1 MITCG
6 TKQSKQEESRRL
18 TKHVEKNTIRR
29 IKTFMKNAENSK
41 NTPFFFEKL
50 SLNARKILRASIDIA
65 HESGAKEVEPR
76 HLLTA
81 ILTEKGSLGN
91 TLLEKFGIQLENI
104 DPEPA
109 WQQSESTLPPLP
121 KELALSKKTRD
132 IIASAFLLA
141 HRFSYPY
148 VGSEHLVHALIEAH
162 DPDIDPLLSLHQK
175 PLAQKKTPPLP
186 NTPLDMPDFP
196 GFARMMEL
204 PDIGFSSGRS
214 TPSSETPHLSE
225 YGIPLGN
232 SASQKTYFTRSAEIE
247 SILRALGRKT
257 KSNPLL
263 IGDPGVGKTTIV
275 EIVADRLL
283 KGTAGPSFRNAKI
296 LLLDLPALVAGTS
309 FRGEFEAR
317 LKEIVR
323 EAREHPNIILF
334 LDEIHTIVGAGNASG
349 GLDAAN
355 ILKPALSRGDIR
367 CIGATT
373 FAEYKRHIEKDPA
386 LERRFQP
393 IRITEPSA
401 EATFDMLKESLGDYE
416 AHHHITIGH
425 DALRAAIDLSVRH
438 MPARFLPDK
447 AFDLLDEAASLLRR
461 RTITTSDSEQYA
473 TLSLAHEKVSTFK
486 NQLIKERNFE
496 EAKTLRLEEVTL
508 ENKLRTL
515 SSQEERREKVKSAIL
530 SATTVAEATALITG
544 IPLEKIVSKKSDSIT
559 ALLPKLSAKIFGQ
572 NEALETLARSIV
584 RSQLGLKNHSNRPSG
599 SFLFLGPSGVGKT
612 LAAKTLAETLFATK
626 HSFIR
631 FDMSEF
637 RERHTMAQMLGSPAG
652 YVGFGEGG
660 KLTEHVRRSPAS
672 VILFDEIEKAHPD
685 VLNLLLQIL
694 EEGTLTDAEGR
705 QAHFGESIVV
715 LTSNIGTESF
725 LKEKPFGFGDKA
737 NPSFDTLRDEALG
750 ELRRSFRPELLAR
763 LDHII
768 VFQPLREETLSA
780 IATEELNRLAESM
793 KLHNIRL
800 RHAPGL
806 ARFIGTKSVKESG
819 GARAVRKIFSTL
831 IEDPIAECLLTAK
844 HPPKGISLSL
854 APTKDR
860 VVIKTTA

>member
-1 MITCG
+1 M
-6 TKQSKQEESRRL
+6 R
-18 TKHVEKNTIRR
+18 
-29 IKTFMKNAENSK
+29 NSK
-41 NTPFFFEKL
+41 NHEEKPFFSEKL
-50 SLNARKILRASIDIA
+50 SLNARKILRSALDIA
-65 HESGAKEVEPR
+65 RESGAKEVEPK

-81 ILTEKGSLGN
+81 ILIEKGSLGS
-91 TLLEKFGIQLENI
+91 TLLERFGIRLEDAGEEARQSAKTNI
-104 DPEPA
+104 PHSPEEI
-109 WQQSESTLPPLP
+109 S
-121 KELALSKKTRD
+121 LSKKTRD
-132 IIASAFLLA
+132 IVASAFLLA
-141 HRFSYPY
+141 HQFSYPY

-162 DPDIDPLLSLHQK
+162 DPDVDPIFSVHKK
-175 PLAQKKTPPLP
+175 PLVQKKTPPFP

-204 PDIGFSSGRS
+204 PNIGFSSSRS
-214 TPSSETPHLSE
+214 GSSSETPHLSE

-232 SASQKTYFTRSAEIE
+232 ASSQKTLLTRSAEIE
-247 SILRALGRKT
+247 SILRTLGRKT

-263 IGDPGVGKTTIV
+263 IGDPGVGKTTLV
-275 EIVADRLL
+275 ETVADRLL
-283 KGTAGPSFRNAKI
+283 TGTAGAYFRDTKI
-296 LLLDLPALVAGTS
+296 ILLDLPALVAGTS

-334 LDEIHTIVGAGNASG
+334 LDEIHTLIGAGNASG

-393 IRITEPSA
+393 IRIAEPSA
-401 EATFDMLKESLGDYE
+401 DAAFDMLKESLSDYE

-425 DALRAAIDLSVRH
+425 DALRAAVDLSVRH

-461 RTITTSDSEQYA
+461 RTTTTNNSEQYA
-473 TLSLAHEKVSTFK
+473 TLSLAHEKVSTLK
-486 NQLIKERNFE
+486 NRLIKERNFE
-496 EAKTLRLEEVTL
+496 EAKTLRLEEASL
-508 ENKLRTL
+508 ENKLHSL
-515 SSQEERREKVKSAIL
+515 SSREEHRGKTGGAVL
-530 SATTVAEATALITG
+530 STTVVAEAAALITG
-544 IPLEKIVSKKSDSIT
+544 IPIEKILSKKSDTTT
-559 ALLPKLSAKIFGQ
+559 ALFSKLSAKIVGQ
-572 NEALETLARSIV
+572 NEAIETLARSVV
-584 RSQLGLKNHSNRPSG
+584 RSQLGLKSRSNRPSG

-612 LAAKTLAETLFATK
+612 LSAKTLAETLFAAK

-637 RERHTMAQMLGSPAG
+637 RERHTMAQMIGSPAG

-660 KLTEHVRRSPAS
+660 KLTEHLRHYPAS
-672 VILFDEIEKAHPD
+672 VVLFDEIEKAHPD

-694 EEGTLTDAEGR
+694 EEGSLTDAEGR
-705 QAHFGESIVV
+705 QAHFSESIVI

-725 LKEKPFGFGDKA
+725 LKEKRFGFGDKTDS
-737 NPSFDTLRDEALG
+737 SFDTLRDEALG
-750 ELRRSFRPELLAR
+750 ELNRSFRPELLAR

-768 VFQPLREETLSA
+768 VFQPLREDALTA
-780 IATEELNRLAESM
+780 IAAEEFKRFSETM
-793 KLHNIRL
+793 KLHSVRL

-806 ARFIGTKSVKESG
+806 ARFIGAKSVKESG
-819 GARAVRKIFSTL
+819 GARAVRRVFGTL
-831 IEDPIAECLLTAK
+831 IEDPVAELLMTEK
-844 HPPKGISLSL
+844 RPVRELSISLD
-854 APTKDR
+854 PKKDR
-860 VVIKTTA
+860 PVIKKTA